1 MSAQREIRGR
11 VSGPQSA
18 VCRSSDHAY
27 TCRMRI
33 VRRAI
38 SSDLAALEELYLHL
52 NPDRP
57 TLSSEAARRI
67 FDQILTRPGC
77 YLFVC
82 AVGDALAATCML
94 ATVPNLMRGGRPH
107 ALLENVVTHPLYR
120 RQGHG
125 RAVVAAALAA
135 AWDEGAHHVLL
146 MSGRQDPAVRL
157 FYESCGF
164 EPGVKAGYVA
174 RSPNSA

>member
-33 VRRAI
+33 VRRAL
-38 SSDLAALEELYLHL
+38 SSDLAALEELYVHL

-57 TLSSEAARRI
+57 TLSSETARRI

-77 YLFVC
+77 HLFVC

-107 ALLENVVTHPLYR
+107 ALLENIVTHPLYR

-174 RSPNSA
+174 WSPNSA